1 MPVPFTIFE
10 VCLINLLRF
19 SEVYVFTFHSH
30 CRAIFRRK
38 SNKKQLRFWHFN
50 PNSETFTVAVKFFQE
65 WWFQKG
71 QYYFVWYIKEF
82 SVIVQQF
89 SIISE
94 DFRRL
99 TKIPEDCRR
108 IPNTTGDV
116 RRLSKMSKDNRKFPR
131 RNPENFSRA
140 DKSWHCQKTM
150 GFCFS
155 RKPSKHLTVFSPETV
170 NIKNFG
176 QINSKH

>member
-1 MPVPFTIFE
+1 MMMMMMMMMMLMRCLGQVHPTTVFCKISVRKSENGLEISIGWGRLKISRCPFHSCTIFE
-10 VCLINLLRF
+10 VCLINFLRF

-30 CRAIFRRK
+30 CRAIFHRK

-50 PNSETFTVAVKFFQE
+50 PNSETFTAAVKFFPE
-65 WWFQKG
+65 WWFQKS

-99 TKIPEDCRR
+99 TKIP
-108 IPNTTGDV
+108 
-116 RRLSKMSKDNRKFPR
+116 
-131 RNPENFSRA
+131 
-140 DKSWHCQKTM
+140 
-150 GFCFS
+150 
-155 RKPSKHLTVFSPETV
+155 
-170 NIKNFG
+170 
-176 QINSKH
+176 